1 MGPCTFRPIYAWPL
15 FERRCQT
22 SGCNITAMKYAYL
35 LLSTEACLAS
45 LPLLSR
51 FLESGVDMLLLLPFP
66 LGGELTCNYSVFL
79 FCFAP
84 WLLHCFLSA
93 FWKFRLRARW
103 SSPVATPRLRW
114 GVCFAVCSIAA
125 SLSHR
130 RVQFCLLWTFQ
141 LRAHGSLSRALAEH

>member
-66 LGGELTCNYSVFL
+66 LGGRTDMQLQCLSLL
-79 FCFAP
+79 FRTVA
-84 WLLHCFLSA
+84 LHCLLSA